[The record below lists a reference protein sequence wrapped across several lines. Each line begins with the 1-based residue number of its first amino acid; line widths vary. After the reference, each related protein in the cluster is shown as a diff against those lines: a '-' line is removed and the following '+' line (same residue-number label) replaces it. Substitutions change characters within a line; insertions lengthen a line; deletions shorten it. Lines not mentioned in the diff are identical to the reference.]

1 MRRVARAGVSSAM
14 MAHYAPLFVSRSA
27 VVCQRA
33 NVAPTMLAE
42 PFSSTLV
49 VGLPLLLIVGFL
61 KLARFPPPASDPDP
75 NAIDLGGPLSIQ
87 SKIFSARATAAPG
100 FMLVEEDTLD
110 DLKDKAPDDGEDGV
124 SGGDLAG
131 EEDLA
136 ARAEWRR
143 AELQA
148 ALDDAVAR
156 EDYKTA
162 AQLKEQLE
170 DYSR

>member
-1 MRRVARAGVSSAM
+1 M

-75 NAIDLGGPLSIQ
+75 NAIELGGPLSIQ

-110 DLKDKAPDDGEDGV
+110 DLKDENPDDGEDGV
-124 SGGDLAG
+124 SGGDLTG